1 MPVARVLTRIKVIS
15 AGQLS
20 TLHLVYTT
28 SGVWIH
34 QFRCNEEKR
43 RPTRKCSPYSTIH
56 DSQDWSLTSFLLKK
70 SFIRATDRSPKAPSR
85 TIDFRIK
92 RRSKVPIPKAVL
104 QTVIA

>member
-43 RPTRKCSPYSTIH
+43 RPTRKHSQCILLSM
-56 DSQDWSLTSFLLKK
+56 SQDWSLTSFLLKK
-70 SFIRATDRSPKAPSR
+70 SLIRATDRSPKAPSH
-85 TIDFRIK
+85 TIDFWIK
-92 RRSKVPIPKAVL
+92 RRSKVPILKAVL